1 MPINLSKDELKL
13 KKIPLSSAL
22 YISAEGMDGGITET
36 KYNKLKRGIE
46 MLTQN
51 MYGQDYV

>member
-1 MPINLSKDELKL
+1 MDE
-13 KKIPLSSAL
+13 
-22 YISAEGMDGGITET
+22 GITET

-51 MYGQDYV
+51 MYGQDNV